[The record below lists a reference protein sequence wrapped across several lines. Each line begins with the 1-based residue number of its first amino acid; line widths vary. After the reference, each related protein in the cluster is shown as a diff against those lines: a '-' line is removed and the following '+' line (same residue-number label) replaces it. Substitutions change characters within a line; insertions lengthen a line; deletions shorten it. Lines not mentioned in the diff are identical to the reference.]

1 MLGCDRELLM
11 AASRSAIRPLVSFEL
26 VVPERSIVLEATIRP
41 RHSPLHTLL
50 SCMLK
55 KTHN

>member
-26 VVPERSIVLEATIRP
+26 VVLESSIVLEATVRP

-50 SCMLK
+50 SCVLK
-55 KTHN
+55 KTHS